1 MKWIDEVLAPD
12 VATAPPR
19 IVPILFL
26 DSFSVHLKGLIVQK
40 IQALGVQVEI
50 IPPGCTGLLQ
60 PVDVGFNK
68 AFKAKL
74 RIEYNGWLLAQDPNL
89 QIPATT
95 RRDMSDWIIAAE
107 KNVTDE
113 TLKNACTKTG
123 YSYFGEVTPDGEI
136 KGDDAMVGDDPEDER
151 DPGEAGPQ
159 RVLRQQFDVA
169 GLHRR
174 RTGVA
179 GLLLVGRFG

>member
-1 MKWIDEVLAPD
+1 MTKWIDEVLAPD
-12 VATAPPR
+12 VATAPPG

-26 DSFSVHLKGLIVQK
+26 DSFSVHLKGSIVHK

-60 PVDVGFNK
+60 PVEVGFNK

-74 RIEYNGWLLAQDPNL
+74 RTEYNGWLLTQDPNL

-95 RRDMSDWIIAAE
+95 RRDVSNWIIAAE

-113 TLKNACTKTG
+113 TLKNAW
-123 YSYFGEVTPDGEI
+123 EEDG
-136 KGDDAMVGDDPEDER
+136 VLLLR
-151 DPGEAGPQ
+151 
-159 RVLRQQFDVA
+159 RVYP
-169 GLHRR
+169 RR
-174 RTGVA
+174 RIR
-179 GLLLVGRFG
+179 GRRRDGRG